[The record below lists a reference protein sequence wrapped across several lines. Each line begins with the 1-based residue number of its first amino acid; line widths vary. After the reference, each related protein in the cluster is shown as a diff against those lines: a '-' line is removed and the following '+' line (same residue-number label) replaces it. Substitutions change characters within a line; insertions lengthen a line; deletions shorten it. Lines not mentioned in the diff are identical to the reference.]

1 MLQLEV
7 ISFERELDLPLYS
20 LSEDKTRQKS
30 CFIDSDRID
39 TVEPTT
45 INEDDKQKTPTKFAE
60 SNKDKP

>member
-30 CFIDSDRID
+30 CFIDSNRID
-39 TVEPTT
+39 TVEHTM
-45 INEDDKQKTPTKFAE
+45 IGEDDRQKTSTKFE
-60 SNKDKP
+60 GNNKNKP